1 VDVRGRRIVQDARGG
16 LGATIEYN
24 PKAHEDAEKQVRAF
38 LAANL
43 KP

>member
-1 VDVRGRRIVQDARGG
+1 MVPDARGG

-24 PKAHEDAEKQVRAF
+24 PKAHEDAEKQVHAF
-38 LAANL
+38 LAENL